1 MSEFDEIKKL
11 VETSNFDGYKA
22 AFLGAM
28 AGWEKSMHLAVKY
41 IKHLT
46 GTGFDSEQHYW
57 VHDCETCA
65 EIAKFV
71 RDWEPAN
78 DVPDSRGAVEHT
90 LAGGQGET
98 FCSGHAAPVVNGYC
112 FDCGLPRRPAAK
124 A

>member
-11 VETSNFDGYKA
+11 VEASKFDGYKA

-28 AGWEKSMHLAVKY
+28 VGWEKSMRLTVKY

-57 VHDCETCA
+57 VHDCETCV

-71 RDWEPAN
+71 KDWEPAN
-78 DVPDSRGAVEHT
+78 DVPDSRGAVEHSVQSDVGT
-90 LAGGQGET
+90 EWV
-98 FCSGHAAPVVNGYC
+98 CSKCGTTNMLDVPICQAC
-112 FDCGLPRRPAAK
+112 FYPRR
-124 A
+124 